1 MAGDW
6 LEWIH
11 KNQNFEKKIFLFIFG
26 KATTDLEKRI
36 TDAFLI
42 FDHQGN
48 KTVDVREIG
57 TILRYLHCVPS
68 ENEINEIISATELED
83 SNGTIHL
90 SRFLP
95 HVTQLL
101 AEHK

>member
-1 MAGDW
+1 MVMKW
-6 LEWIH
+6 L
-11 KNQNFEKKIFLFIFG
+11 
-26 KATTDLEKRI
+26 
-36 TDAFLI
+36 
-42 FDHQGN
+42 
-48 KTVDVREIG
+48 IG
-57 TILRYLHCVPS
+57 CVPS

-83 SNGTIHL
+83 SSGVIHL